1 VSATTTLA
9 APENAEAT
17 AAAGPSGAPEGTQRR
32 GRGVL
37 AAIGRVLFVSVFV
50 FLLAS
55 MATFALGALS
65 GTNPAAAVLGETA
78 TPADIARMKHQFGLD
93 VPVWQQYLTW
103 LWHALHGNL
112 GTSWFT
118 TVPVSDSIKQA
129 LPVDLSIAAL
139 ALVLAV
145 LIGGGAGVAAALSN
159 GGPLDRAVTVVCSIV
174 ATMPPFV
181 IGMLLIVVF
190 SVKLTLLPSGGYV
203 PMTQDPVQWARFAIL
218 PALALSIEAAGALA
232 RQLRTSLVGA
242 LGENYVVGAEM
253 RGFSR
258 RRVLFGHV
266 LRNASGP
273 ALAVLG
279 LAVPGII
286 GGAVITEKLFNLP
299 GIAQL
304 ALQAAQ
310 QGDIP
315 VILGTLMVTVVV
327 VLIASTLVN
336 IAQSAL
342 NPLARRP
349 VSGGGRS

>member
-1 VSATTTLA
+1 VSATTTRVPGAIGAWA
-9 APENAEAT
+9 APDN
-17 AAAGPSGAPEGTQRR
+17 AGPPGVHEPSRR
-32 GRGVL
+32 GPAALL
-37 AAIGRVLFVSVFV
+37 AVARVLFVSVFV

-55 MATFALGALS
+55 MATFTLGAVS
-65 GTNPAAAVLGETA
+65 GTNPAATVLGETA
-78 TPADIARMKHQFGLD
+78 SPADIARMKHQFGLD
-93 VPVWQQYLTW
+93 VPLWQQYLTW
-103 LWHALHGNL
+103 LWHALHGDL

-118 TVPVSDSIKQA
+118 TVPVSDSIRQA
-129 LPVDLSIAAL
+129 LPVDLSIATL

-145 LIGGGAGVAAALSN
+145 ILGGGAGVAAALSN
-159 GGPLDRAVTVVCSIV
+159 GGPVDRAVTVLCSIV

-181 IGMLLIVVF
+181 IGMLLIVLF
-190 SVKLTLLPSGGYV
+190 SVKLSLLPSGGYV
-203 PMTQDPVQWARFAIL
+203 PMTQDPLQWARFAVL

-242 LGENYVVGAEM
+242 LRENYVVGAEM

-304 ALQAAQ
+304 ALEAAQ

-327 VLIASTLVN
+327 VLVASTLVN
-336 IAQSAL
+336 LAQSAL

-349 VSGGGRS
+349 VSGGRR